1 MSFALILRV
10 FFALIFFGSGV
21 YHFINPN
28 FYLPLMPDILPA
40 HKPLIYLSGL
50 VELAVAV
57 GLFIPSDQIQ
67 RLAVWGVIGLLVVF
81 TPVHIID
88 YFRDD
93 PYVGSKTIAAVRL
106 LIQAVM
112 LAAAASLL

>member
-1 MSFALILRV
+1 MFFSFILRG

-21 YHFINPN
+21 YHFINPD
-28 FYLPLMPDILPA
+28 FYLPLMPDFLPA
-40 HKPLIYLSGL
+40 HKPLIFLSGL

-57 GLFIPSDQIQ
+57 GLFIPSEQIQ
-67 RLAVWGVIGLLVVF
+67 KLAVWGVIGLLVVF

-88 YFRDD
+88 YLRDD
-93 PYVGSKTIAAVRL
+93 PAIGTKTVAAVRL

-112 LAAAASLL
+112 LTAAAYLL